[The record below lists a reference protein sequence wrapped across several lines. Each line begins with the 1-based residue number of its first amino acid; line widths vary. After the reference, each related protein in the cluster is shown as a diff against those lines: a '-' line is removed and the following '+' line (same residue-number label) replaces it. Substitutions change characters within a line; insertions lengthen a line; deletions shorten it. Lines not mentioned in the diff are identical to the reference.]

1 MRYNFKY
8 ILFLALML
16 SGCTNDLTDLE
27 SELNNPLDS
36 DLLKCGLPAFSISPR
51 ISDVSIGTIFSTDI
65 FILEDADSGAY
76 IGGAKAVVT
85 YDPNALEFV
94 KAINGD
100 VSTGPAPL
108 FFVDDSSKGK
118 VEIVSVFISV
128 DSSGLNAGNN
138 LLLATLQFR
147 SLAEGSDTL
156 KFDRIENDSCY
167 ISSTTCE
174 LVDPDDQPILIRGFE
189 DSVVNAN

>member
-1 MRYNFKY
+1 MRYNINF
-8 ILFLALML
+8 ILFFTLIL

-51 ISDVSIGTIFSTDI
+51 SSNVTIGTIFSTDI
-65 FILEDADSGAY
+65 FILEDPDSSTY
-76 IGGAKAVVT
+76 IGGAKAVVK
-85 YDPNALEFV
+85 YDPIALEFV

-100 VSTGPAPL
+100 ISTGSDPL

-118 VEIVSVFISV
+118 VEIISVFISG

-156 KFDRIENDSCY
+156 KFDRTEDDSCN
-167 ISSTTCE
+167 ISFTTCE

-189 DSVVNAN
+189 DSVVNAD

>member
-1 MRYNFKY
+1 
-8 ILFLALML
+8 ML

-36 DLLKCGLPAFSISPR
+36 DLLKCGLPAFSISPKS
-51 ISDVSIGTIFSTDI
+51 SDVTIGTIFSTDI

-85 YDPNALEFV
+85 YDPNTLEFV

-100 VSTGPAPL
+100 VSTGSAPL